1 MMPMAIL
8 REMIEG
14 IAASALKVCVIHPT
28 ILTAAHMTTLALLR
42 LCTPWYEVHIQDVQ
56 LTYGRGGGRKI
67 GVITPRT

>member
-1 MMPMAIL
+1 M
-8 REMIEG
+8 
-14 IAASALKVCVIHPT
+14 IHPT